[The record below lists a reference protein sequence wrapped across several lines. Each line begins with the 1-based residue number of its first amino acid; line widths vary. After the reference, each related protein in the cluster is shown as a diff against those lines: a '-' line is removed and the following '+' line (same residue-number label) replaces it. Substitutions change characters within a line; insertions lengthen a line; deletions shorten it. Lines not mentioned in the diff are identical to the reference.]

1 MFLGIFYGT
10 MDVHVTE
17 HCRRPTSDELCLF
30 FTGKAIVQH
39 EVSLSIL
46 NRITTSSFNGLVS
59 GKICKTAY
67 KKWENQ
73 WFPVKMF
80 P

>member
-1 MFLGIFYGT
+1 MFVGIFYGT

-17 HCRRPTSDELCLF
+17 HCGPPTSDELCLF

-46 NRITTSSFNGLVS
+46 NRIITITSHSMDWFQGKFAKPHIEN
-59 GKICKTAY
+59 GKIDG
-67 KKWENQ
+67 
-73 WFPVKMF
+73 FR
-80 P
+80 